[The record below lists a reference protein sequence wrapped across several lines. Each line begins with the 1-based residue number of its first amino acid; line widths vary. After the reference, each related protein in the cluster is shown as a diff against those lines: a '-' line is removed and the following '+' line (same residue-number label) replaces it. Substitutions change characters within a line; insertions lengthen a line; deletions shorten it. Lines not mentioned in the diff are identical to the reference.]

1 MKTEFPFLKQNDG
14 TSRPPLALAP
24 MVGLSHCALRSLV
37 AELGGCGIFF
47 TEMLAAKR
55 LPSENP
61 KFSSYL
67 HTTEIEKPLVYQL
80 FLADT
85 TYLEAAIAKIHA
97 LGGDGI
103 DINLGCPAPN
113 LKRVGAG
120 AALAENVSRVQ
131 EIVRCAR
138 KLTHLPLTAK
148 IRLGVEGKD
157 DALLSFCQMLEGEG
171 VDLLTIHARFHGE
184 KFCRKPRWQLL
195 APICEKLNIPVIA
208 NGGIASVADAK
219 KCLELSG
226 ADGLMLGRFAVE
238 RPWLFS
244 DIAREIY
251 GFDIPVAEREPG
263 LIYFR
268 FIALVEQLFAPE
280 KQLARIKQFTHYI
293 AKNNAFG
300 HHLASR
306 VQSSNTVEEAIEH
319 ASTFYDI
326 SYSLNSLCRGGTLL

>member
-1 MKTEFPFLKQNDG
+1 MKTEFPFLKQKDG
-14 TSRPPLALAP
+14 SFRPPLALAP
-24 MVGLSHCALRSLV
+24 MVGLSHSGLRSLV

-55 LPSENP
+55 LPSDNP
-61 KFSSYL
+61 KFSPYL
-67 HTTEIEKPLVYQL
+67 HTTGIEKPLVYQL

-85 TYLEAAIAKIHA
+85 NHLEAAITKIHA
-97 LGGDGI
+97 LGGDGV

-113 LKRVGAG
+113 LKRLGAG
-120 AALAENVSRVQ
+120 AALAGDVGRVQ
-131 EIVRCAR
+131 DIIRCAR

-148 IRLGVEGKD
+148 IRLGTEGKGD
-157 DALLSFCQMLEGEG
+157 ELLSFCQMLEGEG

-195 APICEKLNIPVIA
+195 APVCEKLDIPVIA

-238 RPWLFS
+238 KPWLFS

-263 LIYFR
+263 IIYFR
-268 FIALVEQLFAPE
+268 FLTLVQQVFAPE

-293 AKNNAFG
+293 VKNNPFG

-306 VQSSNTVEEAIEH
+306 VQSSNTVKEAIEH
-319 ASTFYDI
+319 ACTFYNI
-326 SYSLNSLCRGGTLL
+326 SYSHS